1 VWIWVGPRNNAR
13 RGTFEKTYMG
23 IFKLAGSR
31 PRLLNILNV
40 FVRWQQ
46 RCGLSLPIL
55 QQIVITIFISKQQ
68 KVIKALKVIAYILQ
82 FVK

>member
-1 VWIWVGPRNNAR
+1 MREGALLRRHIWAFSNL
-13 RGTFEKTYMG
+13 
-23 IFKLAGSR
+23 LAVD
-31 PRLLNILNV
+31 LLNILNV

-68 KVIKALKVIAYILQ
+68 KVIKALKVIAYMSVSYTHLTLPTKRI
-82 FVK
+82 V